1 MSTSTVPMDR
11 LAFSSASTSRIS
23 TSGIVAATSAAARL
37 RLRSDESAFV
47 PAAASADHAAE
58 ASLAAAA
65 ASAAAASSRRSA
77 MSWQP
82 CDCKVREGLAAHRE
96 KRAPD
101 FTNLGAI
108 TAE

>member
-1 MSTSTVPMDR
+1 
-11 LAFSSASTSRIS
+11 
-23 TSGIVAATSAAARL
+23 
-37 RLRSDESAFV
+37 
-47 PAAASADHAAE
+47 
-58 ASLAAAA
+58 LAAAA